1 MSNFPEIKE
10 VERFQYK
17 SGDRFVLHCEGFLTR
32 EQART
37 CIDRF
42 RTTLNLPDDAPVEI
56 IDQSWT
62 LVIVS
67 PDEELGDADV
77 SE

>member
-1 MSNFPEIKE
+1 MSNSPEIKE
-10 VERFQYK
+10 VERLQYK
-17 SGDRFVLHCEGFLTR
+17 PGDRFVLHCEGFLTQ

-37 CIDRF
+37 CINRF
-42 RTTLNLPDDAPVEI
+42 RATLNLPGDTPVAI

-67 PDEELGDADV
+67 PDEDLGDADV

>member
-10 VERFQYK
+10 AERFQYK
-17 SGDRFVLHCEGFLTR
+17 PGDRFVLHCEGFLTQEAAR
-32 EQART
+32 E
-37 CIDRF
+37 CIARF
-42 RTTLNLPDDAPVEI
+42 RATLNLPADVPVAI

-62 LVIVS
+62 MVIVS
-67 PDEELGDADV
+67 PDEDLGDADV